1 MVSVPNRSKVWR
13 RLTTL
18 IAILLATVLVS
29 PVSVSAAAP
38 IIRLEVAQYEPSTP
52 VLLAGYFGLG
62 GTVTAIYPSED
73 SAVSATFEWFADA
86 VKLETEQSV
95 TLNLTAAH
103 VGKVISARITLSK
116 AGFANR
122 VIAAAGATVFGS
134 LPNGSGNMTWG
145 DESVSQPGC
154 FAPRASQVETPT
166 IGWTI
171 WFSCNPYNTNFGS
184 TVDAKFSWYR
194 NGTLIA
200 GASNISYRLQAAD
213 AGQTIWGAYHVT
225 YANGFVFSESKK
237 LRTTVPYQI
246 AMAKPTILGTQTVGN
261 ILTARTTGIDP
272 LANLTYQWFSDY
284 APVATETSASYTVRS
299 TDVGKALQVLVTAR
313 RDGHSP
319 ASSLSE
325 PVAGSNIQPV
335 NPLSAYSAIMNGY
348 TPSSRVYGINYIT
361 SPTVTDAT
369 LAREKA
375 LVQKAADFWFAE
387 YNPVDVTVMYLTQND
402 ATWAEQTI
410 SQQPSWSNSI
420 PGGIRSWIER
430 NSCGFALAFMADQK
444 QVFIQCVKN
453 GSDSGIN
460 DQQVGPHEY
469 SHWVQYAQNPALFL
483 GTVPWLIEGQANFY
497 GLALGIAPDDPTL
510 LTINKSIAGQAT
522 QFDIYNG
529 YQFGDLKMLDLF
541 ESGNAFDIQT
551 MLTRGGTVW
560 DQYAVGTLTSEWLV
574 SKYGHQKYVD
584 WMKGL
589 LQTKGNS
596 NATERVAN
604 ANVFRTVYGFEYDQL
619 GLHMTPYFGARSKQL
634 RAAWAQYGPG
644 QSTPP
649 TSVPGSSQPTS
660 PAPTATPTPTPAP
673 TASPTVT
680 PKPTPTPTPTA
691 MVVIGSKVTVPAF
704 SSKTTALTTSQRTWI
719 SLKVKDGRI
728 RQVSCTAAYST
739 KTTTKDLAL
748 YKVRAQNACAYAKS
762 SLAKLGKTAQI
773 SVTTTKTTKT
783 SEVGRVYLTFK
794 G

>member
-1 MVSVPNRSKVWR
+1 MVPVTKRFLGSRS
-13 RLTTL
+13 LSTL
-18 IAILLATVLVS
+18 IAIVLAMVLTT
-29 PVSVSAAAP
+29 PASVSATP

-73 SAVSATFEWFADA
+73 TSVSATFEWFADA

-122 VIAAAGATVFGS
+122 VIVAAGATVFGS

-200 GASNISYRLQAAD
+200 GANNISYRLQAAD

-237 LRTTVPYQI
+237 LRTTVPYQLV
-246 AMAKPTILGTQTVGN
+246 MAKPTVLGTQTVGST
-261 ILTARTTGIDP
+261 LTASTTGTDP

-284 APVATETSASYTVRS
+284 APITTETSSTYTVRN

-313 RDGHSP
+313 RVAYSP
-319 ASSLSE
+319 SSAISE
-325 PVAGSNIQPV
+325 PVAGSSIQPA
-335 NPLSAYSAIMNGY
+335 NPMSAYSAIFNGY

-375 LVQKAADFWFAE
+375 LVQKAADFWFSE

-402 ATWAEQTI
+402 ATWAEQAI

-469 SHWVQYAQNPALFL
+469 SHWVQYAQTPFLFL

-510 LTINKSIAGQAT
+510 LSINKSLAGHAT

-541 ESGNAFDIQT
+541 ESGNVFDIQT

-560 DQYAVGTLTSEWLV
+560 DQYAVGTLVSEWLV

-589 LQTKGNS
+589 LQTKGAN
-596 NATERVAN
+596 NASERIAN

-619 GLHMTPYFGARSKQL
+619 GVHLASYLGARSKQL

-644 QSTPP
+644 PSTPVA
-649 TSVPGSSQPTS
+649 SVPG
-660 PAPTATPTPTPAP
+660 PAPTSSPTP
-673 TASPTVT
+673 TASPTPT
-680 PKPTPTPTPTA
+680 PTASPTPTATASPKPTPTPTA
-691 MVVIGSKVTVPAF
+691 VVILNAKVQLPTF
-704 SSKTTALTTSQRTWI
+704 SSKSTALTTSQRSWI
-719 SLKVKDGRI
+719 ATKVKDPRVK
-728 RQVSCTAAYST
+728 QVSCTAAYST
-739 KTTTKDLAL
+739 KTTAKDLAL
-748 YKVRAQNACAYAKS
+748 YKLRAQNSCAYAKTS
-762 SLAKLGKTAQI
+762 IAKLGRTSKT
-773 SVTTTKTTKT
+773 SVTTVKTTKTT
-783 SEVGRVYLTFK
+783 EVGRVFLTFK